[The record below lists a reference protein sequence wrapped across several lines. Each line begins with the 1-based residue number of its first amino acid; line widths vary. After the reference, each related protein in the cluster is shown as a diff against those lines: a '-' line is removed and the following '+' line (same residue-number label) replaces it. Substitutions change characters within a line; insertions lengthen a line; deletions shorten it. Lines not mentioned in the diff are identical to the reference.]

1 MSTAL
6 LILCTICGCSLLK
19 EAQPMEEK
27 RGVEMGDERTRGQ
40 HFDTEDDSSVSVDS
54 EERRLLS
61 L

>member
-1 MSTAL
+1 
-6 LILCTICGCSLLK
+6 
-19 EAQPMEEK
+19 MEEK